1 MSDTNQPIDLQ
12 TLFTESAQQIDADAF
27 TSDVMAGTERLR
39 RRKVLLRIGL
49 GMLLALLV
57 PPLQDFGLAVTEI
70 LLISLVSF
78 EGGLLAEL
86 LAPVNTVGTVV
97 SFALF
102 GMRAFYRQLFRYVSV
117 GDPSIDS
124 TRPGDFETVPES
136 IARSCLSLLLI

>member
-1 MSDTNQPIDLQ
+1 
-12 TLFTESAQQIDADAF
+12 
-27 TSDVMAGTERLR
+27 
-39 RRKVLLRIGL
+39 
-49 GMLLALLV
+49 MLLALLV

-102 GMRAFYRQLFRYVSV
+102 GMRAFYRQLFR
-117 GDPSIDS
+117 
-124 TRPGDFETVPES
+124 
-136 IARSCLSLLLI
+136 

>member
-102 GMRAFYRQLFRYVSV
+102 GMRAFYRQLFR
-117 GDPSIDS
+117 
-124 TRPGDFETVPES
+124 
-136 IARSCLSLLLI
+136 